1 MVEGVMF
8 KPIVVKASEKQR
20 SRLRN
25 GHPVRLSP
33 AMDGAGVNILVRPE
47 RFDAVSKCFRSG
59 KGTTVSLSGDELAAN
74 REMGGEG
81 IFGKQFDRFVKKTIG
96 KKAAKELYKV
106 ADKVGK
112 PLVNKALDAASV
124 AAMAYAPSAAPAIQ
138 AAKRAAKGYIDR
150 PTAYQENPTKELLK
164 DINPAAMVDTYV
176 KGITGGGRTGRKR
189 MSKKAMKDLM
199 KTHMWD
205 GTQWVPME
213 KVPIT
218 PFENEPMLEGS
229 GILDIAKKVAKSK
242 MGKSLIKKGVDMAAK
257 EAMKRGV
264 PAEIAK
270 PLAAMGSKS
279 LTGGAMCMGG
289 RMLTERSV
297 SGRGSIASFQPVA
310 MRSDP
315 YGANFAMNT
324 QLPPDMVRGGVSF
337 GSGLYLGGRGLY
349 M

>member
-1 MVEGVMF
+1 MF

-25 GHPVRLSP
+25 GHPVRVSP
-33 AMDGAGVNILVRPE
+33 AMDGCGVRVLIHPE
-47 RFDAVSKCFRSG
+47 RFDGVAKVFRSG
-59 KGTTVSLSGDELAAN
+59 KGTTVKLSGDEIAAN
-74 REMGGEG
+74 KEMGGEG

-96 KKAAKELYKV
+96 KKATKELYKV

-112 PLVNKALDAASV
+112 PLVNKALDAAAV
-124 AAMAYAPSAAPAIQ
+124 AAMAYAPEAAPAIQ
-138 AAKRAAKGYIDR
+138 AAKRVAKGYVDR
-150 PTAYQENPTKELLK
+150 PTAYQENPTKEILK
-164 DINPAAMVDTYV
+164 DVNPAAMVDTYV

-189 MSKKAMKDLM
+189 ASKKKAMELLAQ
-199 KTHMWD
+199 THMWD
-205 GTQWVPME
+205 GQQWINQPQI
-213 KVPIT
+213 PIS
-218 PFENEPMLEGS
+218 PLESDHLLEGG
-229 GILDIAKKVAKSK
+229 GILDGIKKVARSK
-242 MGKSLIKKGVDMAAK
+242 IGKSLIKKGASMAAK
-257 EAMKRGV
+257 EAVKMGV

-270 PLAAMGSKS
+270 PLASIGTKA

-297 SGRGSIASFQPVA
+297 SGRGSISAFQPVA